1 MKDMKYRW
9 LTLQPPSENG
19 LTDNDAEGSVDGNA
33 GEVTDA
39 MESMILE
46 EGFTS
51 GQSSHF
57 VGDLKPSKR
66 KRTSSQPSPP
76 KVSHLFILI
85 VVFINVPQKDGGRGP
100 VKRCRDPSVAAIPS
114 ISPVESTSDEYGFLV
129 SPVGCQASSIS
140 HGSSAHHETS
150 LLDPWDD
157 DTMNNDPSTQHSE
170 STSQLEGQ
178 MQEDN
183 DIGHAIAG
191 QMTQPLSWEGSG
203 SQSASASPVDISL
216 ESSIILVPDSEST
229 PPLRTTHSPTSLP
242 PLDHLD
248 AHEDMTRSSSIPLPP
263 LPALDY
269 LYARE
274 DIPRSSSMPLRP
286 SSAADSTPSCH
297 ESHSDQTTDPR
308 PDDEYE
314 VSLWTFLLT
323 AY

>member
-1 MKDMKYRW
+1 MKDMTYRW

-85 VVFINVPQKDGGRGP
+85 VVCINVPQKDGGRGP
-100 VKRCRDPSVAAIPS
+100 VKRRRDSSVAAIPS
-114 ISPVESTSDEYGFLV
+114 ISPVQSTSDEYGFLV
-129 SPVGCQASSIS
+129 SPVGRQASSIS
-140 HGSSAHHETS
+140 HGSSSHHDTS

-183 DIGHAIAG
+183 DIRHAGH
-191 QMTQPLSWEGSG
+191 MTQPLSREGSR
-203 SQSASASPVDISL
+203 SQSSSASPVDISS

-242 PLDHLD
+242 PLDDLD
-248 AHEDMTRSSSIPLPP
+248 AHEDMTRSSSMPLPP
-263 LPALDY
+263 LPARDDLD
-269 LYARE
+269 AHE

-286 SSAADSTPSCH
+286 SSAADSTPSCQ
-297 ESHSDQTTDPR
+297 ESHADQTTDPR
-308 PDDEYE
+308 PDDVYA